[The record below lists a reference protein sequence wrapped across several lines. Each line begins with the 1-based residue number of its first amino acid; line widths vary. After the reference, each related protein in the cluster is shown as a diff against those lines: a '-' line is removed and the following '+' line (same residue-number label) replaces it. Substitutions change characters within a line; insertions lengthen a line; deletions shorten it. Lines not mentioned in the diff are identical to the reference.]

1 MDFKLPVLR
10 RGEKIERLPFDNEFI
25 TFVLEQYLFAGKN
38 VLEIEKDYFESEYS
52 QTGAFAS
59 KVLDYFSLLD
69 EHNKGL
75 YNGEDVLSTADKL
88 INEDNSLYKN
98 IGHTL

>member
-10 RGEKIERLPFDNEFI
+10 RGEKIERLPLDNEFI

-52 QTGAFAS
+52 QTGAFS
-59 KVLDYFSLLD
+59 D
-69 EHNKGL
+69 
-75 YNGEDVLSTADKL
+75 
-88 INEDNSLYKN
+88 
-98 IGHTL
+98 TLEYSRQIPET